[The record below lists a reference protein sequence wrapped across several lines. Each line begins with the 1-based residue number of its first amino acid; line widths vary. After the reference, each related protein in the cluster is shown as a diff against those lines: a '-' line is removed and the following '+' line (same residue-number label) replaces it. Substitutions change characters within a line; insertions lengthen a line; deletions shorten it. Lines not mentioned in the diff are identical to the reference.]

1 MTVLVAGKNDSIHLT
16 LLSLLT
22 SWGYSVVPACS
33 GEEAWQILSEPEHP
47 HLLLIDNTITGI
59 ECSEIVQRLRERE
72 PETTYHTIV
81 ITSRD
86 TMDSGSP
93 ERSDGADDFVG
104 LPIDTDELQARV
116 VIGYR
121 IISLQNA
128 LNRTIAK
135 RKQAEKELRA
145 EKQKLLKTLTISD
158 NYQAQLQELNSRIK
172 GMAQMEERSRLY
184 RDLHDGAGQSLQA
197 VCLHLKMLADGK
209 GGYDDPKPLAAQL
222 AREVADVA
230 SELRDIAHQLRP
242 SYLHEIS
249 LDAAVASRCEIL
261 SRRGVPITVTSNGDF
276 ATLPHLISDNI
287 YRISQEAIANAA
299 RHAGAGQITVNLE
312 RTENGLRLAI
322 TDDGCGISDVPRN
335 HEGMGL
341 RIIRERAALIGATL
355 DISSSSSGTAISVSL
370 P

>member
-1 MTVLVAGKNDSIHLT
+1 MTVLVAGNNDSI
-16 LLSLLT
+16 LLLQSLLT
-22 SWGYSVVPACS
+22 TWGYDIIPARS

-47 HLLLIDNTITGI
+47 HLLLLDGMITGI
-59 ECSEIVQRLRERE
+59 ACSEIVQRLRERE
-72 PETTYHTIV
+72 PEKTYHTIV
-81 ITSRD
+81 ITRD
-86 TMDSGSP
+86 TTDAVAAALAT
-93 ERSDGADDFVG
+93 GADDFVG
-104 LPIDTDELQARV
+104 SPLDTDELRARV
-116 VIGYR
+116 AIGYR
-121 IISLQNA
+121 VISLQKA
-128 LNRTIAK
+128 LDRTITK

-145 EKQKLLKTLTISD
+145 EKQKLMKTLTISD

-242 SYLHEIS
+242 SYLHEIT
-249 LDAAVASRCEIL
+249 LDAAVASRCETL
-261 SRRGVPITVTSNGDF
+261 SRRGVPITVTSSGDF
-276 ATLPHLISDNI
+276 TTLPHLISDNI

-312 RTENGLRLAI
+312 RTGNGLRLAI

-341 RIIRERAALIGATL
+341 RIIRERATLIGATL
-355 DISSSSSGTAISVSL
+355 DISSSPSGTKISVTL